1 VPKPV
6 PRKRD
11 VLIRIHAAAVT
22 VSDVY
27 IRSGVP
33 TAQLWFRVLSR
44 LAVGLRR
51 PRRSI
56 IGMVMAGEI
65 EAIGSGVTRF
75 RVGDRVYGSTIMRMG
90 CYAEYTRIPAKG
102 GVLAPA
108 PRNLT
113 HEEAAAIPYGGLI
126 AWHFL
131 SKADIRPGQ
140 HVLVYGASGAIGTA
154 AVQIAKHF
162 GAQVTGVCS
171 GVNTELVRS
180 LGADAVLDYTKEDTP
195 PPGARYDLVF
205 DAVGRRKTSALKVA
219 CIAAVAPER
228 YLSVD
233 KGMPVFRRKNLLRL
247 TELVEAG
254 VVRPVIDKR
263 YPLEEIA
270 EAQRYVELRH
280 KKGNVVIA
288 M

>member
-1 VPKPV
+1 SRRSVPGPPTRWPPTCGPPALSSARTREWSTGTADSLKARLGCSGVSTCALRSPESEVLAMKAALCTRYGPPEVLQLRDVPKPV

-113 HEEAAAIPYGGLI
+113 HAEAAAI
-126 AWHFL
+126 
-131 SKADIRPGQ
+131 DR
-140 HVLVYGASGAIGTA
+140 
-154 AVQIAKHF
+154 
-162 GAQVTGVCS
+162 
-171 GVNTELVRS
+171 
-180 LGADAVLDYTKEDTP
+180 
-195 PPGARYDLVF
+195 
-205 DAVGRRKTSALKVA
+205 
-219 CIAAVAPER
+219 
-228 YLSVD
+228 
-233 KGMPVFRRKNLLRL
+233 
-247 TELVEAG
+247 
-254 VVRPVIDKR
+254 
-263 YPLEEIA
+263 
-270 EAQRYVELRH
+270 
-280 KKGNVVIA
+280 
-288 M
+288 